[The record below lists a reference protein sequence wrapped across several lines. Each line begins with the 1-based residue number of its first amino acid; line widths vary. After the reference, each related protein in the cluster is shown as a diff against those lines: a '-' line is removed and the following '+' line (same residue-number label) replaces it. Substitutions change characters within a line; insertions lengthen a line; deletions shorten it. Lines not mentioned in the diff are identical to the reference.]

1 MKIIY
6 YFINYQDLEIK
17 LFANIYKKSNYFI
30 NNYIDFS
37 LKFII
42 SFDKI
47 FCTYHI
53 REIIIFKFVV
63 INLIYI
69 YICY

>member
-37 LKFII
+37 LKFIL
-42 SFDKI
+42 SFDKL
-47 FCTYHI
+47 FYTYQI
-53 REIIIFKFVV
+53 REIKIVKFVV
-63 INLIYI
+63 KK
-69 YICY
+69 